1 MSILELFCAVDD
13 FWQHFAPN
21 WHHDVLT
28 SGQRQR
34 FAPVDATVLVALVAY
49 LHTQLGRC
57 SGISFIDSTCACGL
71 PQCPHPPT
79 PRLCRARR
87 SWQDLGWMV
96 LRFQATPGDPRTA
109 PHHQAA

>member
-34 FAPVDATVLVALVAY
+34 FAPVDATRAGCIGSL
-49 LHTQLGRC
+49 
-57 SGISFIDSTCACGL
+57 STY
-71 PQCPHPPT
+71 
-79 PRLCRARR
+79 
-87 SWQDLGWMV
+87 
-96 LRFQATPGDPRTA
+96 ATGPL
-109 PHHQAA
+109 